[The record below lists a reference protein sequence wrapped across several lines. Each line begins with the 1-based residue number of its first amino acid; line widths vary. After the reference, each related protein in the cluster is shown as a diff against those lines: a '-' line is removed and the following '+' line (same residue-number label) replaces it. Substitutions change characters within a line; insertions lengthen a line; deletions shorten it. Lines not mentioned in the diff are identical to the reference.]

1 MISFELSI
9 ASCKFTPHG
18 ERNGAQNAIYAR
30 QIFNDKLLPQGLLFH
45 CECHRLPIIYP
56 LSIHHHC
63 TLRRSPDRTTLP
75 YSWRCFWSQETAQKL
90 EIWGSIYSEITESWN
105 VICHRKNSR
114 SQIPKHCADRDPSRI
129 ESGIY
134 PEIPHLS
141 GIHIWNLGSGSI
153 KLILRRYN
161 SNFEL
166 HALM

>member
-1 MISFELSI
+1 MSQAPYHLSSIYIII
-9 ASCKFTPHG
+9 AHSVDLQT
-18 ERNGAQNAIYAR
+18 
-30 QIFNDKLLPQGLLFH
+30 GLL
-45 CECHRLPIIYP
+45 
-56 LSIHHHC
+56 
-63 TLRRSPDRTTLP
+63 SPTVGVVSDLNR
-75 YSWRCFWSQETAQKL
+75 AQKL
-90 EIWGSIYSEITESWN
+90 EIWGSIYTEITESWN

-114 SQIPKHCADRDPSRI
+114 SQIPKNCADRDPRSQSRI